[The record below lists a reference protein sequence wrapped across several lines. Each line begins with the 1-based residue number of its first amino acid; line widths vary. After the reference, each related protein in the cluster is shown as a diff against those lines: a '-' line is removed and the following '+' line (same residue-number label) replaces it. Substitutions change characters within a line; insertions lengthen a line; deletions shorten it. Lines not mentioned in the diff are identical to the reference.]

1 MTNLG
6 QYEAV
11 ANSRDL
17 EAATKMGSAYAG
29 AAATKIGAYFAEA
42 SIKVGLYISF
52 RTG

>member
-11 ANSRDL
+11 TNSRDL
-17 EAATKMGSAYAG
+17 EAATKMGPAG
-29 AAATKIGAYFAEA
+29 AGAATKIGAYYAEA

>member
-11 ANSRDL
+11 TNSRDL
-17 EAATKMGSAYAG
+17 EAATK
-29 AAATKIGAYFAEA
+29 IGAYYAEA